1 MIGIGNDTNIIIKLG
16 TSDVEIYLGSEK
28 VYPNISHDYS
38 LDYFTIEA
46 LENGYIYMDN
56 RINSYEIAL
65 NDSLEVWNST
75 TFPDTNQIYLTTG
88 DKLHIRCQGTPK
100 VSTTIDGNNQTYN
113 GIGTFNT
120 TFRFKAYGNI
130 MSLLYGGNFV
140 GQTTFPSI
148 DLYKTND
155 GTLVAQNYNK
165 EYFLKLLSGNTNL
178 VDARNLVLPVTTLA
192 NGCYQN
198 MFIRCTSI
206 VNAPALPA
214 TTLANSCYYGM
225 FAYCSSLTTAPELP
239 ATTMVQECYSTMFY
253 ECTNLVTAPSI
264 LPATTLANY
273 CYSQMFRGCTSLT
286 TAPQLPATA
295 LSLYSYNNMFNGCT
309 NLNYIKAMFTTT
321 PSSSYTSSWVNGVAA
336 SGTFVKNAAATWNVS
351 GNSGIPSGW
360 TVETATE

>member
-56 RINSYEIAL
+56 RINSYEIAI

-75 TFPDTNQIYLTTG
+75 TFPNTNQIYLTTG

-100 VSTTIDGNNQTYN
+100 VSETIDSNNNVIYN

-120 TFRFKAYGNI
+120 TFRFKVYGNI

-155 GTLVAQNYNK
+155 GTLVTQNYNK
-165 EYFLKLLSGNTNL
+165 GYFLNLFRNNTNL

-192 NGCYQN
+192 EGCYYD
-198 MFIRCTSI
+198 MFSNCTNL
-206 VNAPALPA
+206 VNAPSELPA
-214 TTLANSCYYGM
+214 TTLTS
-225 FAYCSSLTTAPELP
+225 
-239 ATTMVQECYSTMFY
+239 
-253 ECTNLVTAPSI
+253 
-264 LPATTLANY
+264 Y
-273 CYSQMFRGCTSLT
+273 CYAAMFSNCTS
-286 TAPQLPATA
+286 
-295 LSLYSYNNMFNGCT
+295 
-309 NLNYIKAMFTTT
+309 LNYIKAMFTTT
-321 PSSSYTSSWVNGVAA
+321 PSNTYTNNWVSGVSAT
-336 SGTFVKNAAATWNVS
+336 GTFVKNSAATWNVS
-351 GNSGIPSGW
+351 GNNGIPSGW
-360 TVETATE
+360 TVQTATE